1 MAIRR
6 LESCADILFL
16 VKVILQLAAAAGMTQ
31 FTQSLRFD
39 LTDTLSCNVEFF
51 SNFLESSGTAVIQ
64 SETKT
69 ENLLL
74 TVSKSA

>member
-1 MAIRR
+1 M
-6 LESCADILFL
+6 ESCADILFL

-31 FTQSLRFD
+31 FTQSFRLD

-51 SNFLESSGTAVIQ
+51 SNFLKSSGTTVIQ

-69 ENLLL
+69 EYLLL
-74 TVSKSA
+74 TVCQRA